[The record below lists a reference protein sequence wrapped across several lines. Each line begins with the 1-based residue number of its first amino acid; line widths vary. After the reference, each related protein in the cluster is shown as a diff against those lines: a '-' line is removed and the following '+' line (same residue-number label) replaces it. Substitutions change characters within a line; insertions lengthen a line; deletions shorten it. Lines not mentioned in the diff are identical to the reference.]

1 MVLAVNPPQL
11 STTLTTVLVIDDNDE
26 DRKYWCDA
34 LKHSAHNYTVLEASN
49 GQSGLNLCRSQR
61 VDCIVL
67 DLDMPESG
75 FYVLFDLIRDRTRP
89 QIAVVILTH
98 LLAPNLTGDGKT
110 QWRPGVLGQRG
121 HIGSGLGE
129 CDSERCGCCQIEAVE
144 HFLFHRADL
153 SSVGIPFLGRLACT
167 AKNK

>member
-34 LKHSAHNYTVLEASN
+34 LKHSAHNYTVLEAPN
-49 GQSGLNLCRSQR
+49 GQSGLELCRSQR

-98 LLAPNLTGDGKT
+98 LLVPNLMEMAKHNGAQVCLVKQATST
-110 QWRPGVLGQRG
+110 QNLENAIQN
-121 HIGSGLGE
+121 
-129 CDSERCGCCQIEAVE
+129 AVAAV
-144 HFLFHRADL
+144 R
-153 SSVGIPFLGRLACT
+153 SKR
-167 AKNK
+167 

>member
-11 STTLTTVLVIDDNDE
+11 STTLTTVLVIDDSDE
-26 DRKYWCDA
+26 DRKYWCEA

-49 GQSGLNLCRSQR
+49 GQSGLDLCRSQR

-89 QIAVVILTH
+89 QIAVVILTQ
-98 LLAPNLTGDGKT
+98 LRVPNLLEMAIHNGAQVCLVKQATTAQDLENAI
-110 QWRPGVLGQRG
+110 QN
-121 HIGSGLGE
+121 
-129 CDSERCGCCQIEAVE
+129 AVAAV
-144 HFLFHRADL
+144 R
-153 SSVGIPFLGRLACT
+153 SKR
-167 AKNK
+167 

>member
-1 MVLAVNPPQL
+1 MVLAANPPQR

-26 DRKYWCDA
+26 DRKYWCEA

-89 QIAVVILTH
+89 QMAVVILTH
-98 LLAPNLTGDGKT
+98 LLAPNLLEMAKHNGAQACLAKQATSAQDLENAI
-110 QWRPGVLGQRG
+110 QNALA
-121 HIGSGLGE
+121 
-129 CDSERCGCCQIEAVE
+129 AV
-144 HFLFHRADL
+144 R
-153 SSVGIPFLGRLACT
+153 SKR
-167 AKNK
+167 